1 MGLVIKKL
9 THPYSL
15 THKDYNKKGMR
26 LFCVGFPRE
35 RERREIFFF
44 KKKFLRLFF
53 LLQNFLTFILYFLT
67 FSNSLCLSLSL
78 SLSLY
83 IYIYIS
89 QKQGVFIGEG
99 GKWGVSI
106 SVLGYTS
113 ASRPQQ
119 GIHQCQSSTFAT
131 SSTIFCLF
139 FFFLNF
145 GPILMRLFGGLSGLC
160 FL

>member
-67 FSNSLCLSLSL
+67 FSNSLSLSLSL
-78 SLSLY
+78 SLSIY

-89 QKQGVFIGEG
+89 KIG
-99 GKWGVSI
+99 
-106 SVLGYTS
+106 
-113 ASRPQQ
+113 
-119 GIHQCQSSTFAT
+119 GIHRGRWKMGGQHQCIRIHKCQPPIARNTPMLAFH
-131 SSTIFCLF
+131 FCHFINYFLSF
-139 FFFLNF
+139 FFF
-145 GPILMRLFGGLSGLC
+145 
-160 FL
+160 

>member
-67 FSNSLCLSLSL
+67 FSDSLSLSL

-83 IYIYIS
+83 IYIYIYISLKTRGYS
-89 QKQGVFIGEG
+89 QGKVENG
-99 GKWGVSI
+99 GLALVYQDTQ
-106 SVLGYTS
+106 VLAAHSKEYTN
-113 ASRPQQ
+113 ASLPLLPL
-119 GIHQCQSSTFAT
+119 HQLF
-131 SSTIFCLF
+131 FVF